1 MNNYELR
8 FARLDRP
15 KIARLRQLE
24 EKLGSWVV
32 ALEPPNPSPL
42 AALTPEQVAELQTAE
57 KELGVVLLA
66 YQPQLPASE

>member
-1 MNNYELR
+1 MSNYELR

-24 EKLGSWVV
+24 ETLGSWVV

-42 AALTPEQVAELQTAE
+42 AELTAEQVAELQTAE
-57 KELGVVLLA
+57 KELGVMLLA
-66 YQPQLPASE
+66 YQPLFPKNE